1 MRPMRV
7 LHLGK
12 YYAPEPGGIE
22 TVLEMLCRGERATV
36 DSRALVVN
44 TTRATIQETVAGVP
58 VTRVGR
64 YVSAGAV
71 SIAPTLPWWLAH
83 ATADVLVLHEPNP
96 MALLAYAVA
105 RPRAPLIVWYHSEV
119 VRPRWQYDWGY
130 RPLLEF
136 ALRRAARIVVAS
148 PPMMDVPALSE
159 WRDKCSVI
167 PFGLDAARYDA
178 TPAVSEAAAALRG
191 DTDRPVLL
199 FVGRL
204 VGYKGLD
211 VLLRA
216 LPGLRARM
224 VIVGDGPRRAELE
237 GLATG
242 LGIGESVQFVG
253 RASDADVLA
262 WYHACDAFVLPSTS
276 RQEAFG
282 MVQLEAMLCGKP
294 VVSTDVGTGVSWVN
308 QHDET
313 GLVVAPGDVEALRAA
328 LGRLLHE
335 PATRARLGAQARARA
350 LAHFTAERMCA
361 STVALYHETARPAV
375 AAPSAQPARV
385 S

>member
-1 MRPMRV
+1 MTLRV

-22 TVLEMLCRGERATV
+22 TVLEMLCRGERAVV

-44 TTRATIQETVAGVP
+44 TSRATVHETVAGVP
-58 VTRVGR
+58 VTRVGQWLA
-64 YVSAGAV
+64 AGAV
-71 SIAPTLPWWLAH
+71 SIAPALPWWLAR

-96 MALLAYAVA
+96 MALLAYAIA
-105 RPRAPLIVWYHSEV
+105 RPRMPLIVWYHSEV
-119 VRPRWQYDWGY
+119 VRPRWQYEWGY

-136 ALRRAARIVVAS
+136 ALRRACRIVVAS
-148 PPMMDVPALSE
+148 PPMQDVPALSA
-159 WRDKCSVI
+159 WRDKCTVI
-167 PFGLDAARYDA
+167 PFGLDAPRYEA
-178 TPAVSEAAAALRG
+178 APGIAAAARRLRG
-191 DTDRPVLL
+191 DDTLQILL

-204 VGYKGLD
+204 VDYKGVD

-216 LPGLRARM
+216 LPGLRVRT

-237 GLATG
+237 RLTAELG
-242 LGIGESVQFVG
+242 LGDHVRFAGH
-253 RASDADVLA
+253 ASEPDLLA

-282 MVQLEAMLCGKP
+282 MVQIEAMLCGKP
-294 VVSTDVGTGVSWVN
+294 VVSTEVGTGVSWVN

-313 GLVVAPGDVEALRAA
+313 GLVVEPGDVSALRVA
-328 LGRLLHE
+328 LARLLHE
-335 PATRARLGAQARARA
+335 PATRARLGAQSRLRA
-350 LAHFTAERMCA
+350 LARFTADRMCA
-361 STVALYHETARPAV
+361 ATVALYRETARPV
-375 AAPSAQPARV
+375 LEAPSAQPARV